1 MNEYLIALIVMS
13 AVITL
18 LIIDN
23 IVIRVKRRRVASQ
36 LLQQTLD
43 KVALLN
49 EIGKLTEQNQAKE
62 IEQTDGFLKF
72 VSDSRDWAFGYIEE
86 VQAALGAFD
95 KKMSVLLGYAK
106 TYGSVVDSHLA
117 PTVKQIDEAYQ
128 ELLKILPKENNN

>member
-13 AVITL
+13 VVITAL
-18 LIIDN
+18 VIDN
-23 IVIRVKRRRVASQ
+23 IVIRVKRRRVVST

-49 EIGKLTEQNQAKE
+49 EIGKLKEQSQAKE

-86 VQAALGAFD
+86 VQAALAEFD
-95 KKMSVLLGYAK
+95 KKVSVLLKYAK

-117 PTVKQIDEAYQ
+117 PTVNQIDEAYT
-128 ELLKILPKENNN
+128 ELLKVLPKENNN